1 MKILSNLTDNLV
13 KHCLSKNSHVEAKI
27 LLNWDKIASEN
38 SKITFPEKVRFK
50 DNTRNNGTLILNVQ
64 NGFSLLIQM
73 KIPELLNKINDFI
86 GYKAINKIKI
96 KQVDLKYKLSNFIYN
111 RKFD

>member
-38 SKITFPEKVRFK
+38 SKITFPDKVRF
-50 DNTRNNGTLILNVQ
+50 
-64 NGFSLLIQM
+64 
-73 KIPELLNKINDFI
+73 
-86 GYKAINKIKI
+86 
-96 KQVDLKYKLSNFIYN
+96 
-111 RKFD
+111 